1 LFHLLRNAC
10 HNGLCLVCFCTG
22 GRHGSWCFQTKV
34 QKYSMLEGG
43 FVCLSVS
50 KIYMVVASR
59 SKEGGCL
66 CTIPTAIIV
75 ARRSKVDASSR
86 ISWWSPCHDIMI
98 VTHRNAIFVSLSLSL
113 F

>member
-22 GRHGSWCFQTKV
+22 GRHGASK
-34 QKYSMLEGG
+34 QKCKNKYILLEGG